1 MYSRSESLVF
11 SLPTN
16 AYFQPQSQSQFD
28 FRPMMPRNTEPEI
41 FTFEQPAFP
50 PRGAA
55 VRPRKR
61 NTRVMY
67 PSKVRKYLPPAEKSP
82 AKRWLLVLCLVVF
95 MQIYTEEESVENT
108 QSEGPTFTDATSFN
122 VLPFQSAEDQVREV
136 MGSCPEDFSPMSHQQ
151 LQSSSEEKKENFWL
165 LNTTCPSSS
174 WEEDINTFYQ
184 QSRRN
189 GYVMALLYPVYHRLG
204 TENWMN
210 SESSFV
216 FFLEKKQAPVAPK
229 SCLENV
235 MSGEWSDGKHK
246 LKRHPM
252 DLIDKETL

>member
-1 MYSRSESLVF
+1 MYTRSDSLAF

-16 AYFQPQSQSQFD
+16 TFFQPQSQFD
-28 FRPMMPRNTEPEI
+28 YRPMMPRNTEPEI
-41 FTFEQPAFP
+41 FTFERIPEPQQPAFP

-95 MQIYTEEESVENT
+95 MQIYTEEESVETT
-108 QSEGPTFTDATSFN
+108 QSEATSYN
-122 VLPFQSAEDQVREV
+122 VLPFQPAEEQARQM
-136 MGSCPEDFSPMSHQQ
+136 MGSCPEDISLMSHQQ
-151 LQSSSEEKKENFWL
+151 LRSSSKEPKEISWL

-174 WEEDINTFYQ
+174 WEEDINTLYQ

-189 GYVMALLYPVYHRLG
+189 GYVVALLYPVYHRLG
-204 TENWMN
+204 TEN
-210 SESSFV
+210 
-216 FFLEKKQAPVAPK
+216 
-229 SCLENV
+229 
-235 MSGEWSDGKHK
+235 
-246 LKRHPM
+246 
-252 DLIDKETL
+252 

>member
-16 AYFQPQSQSQFD
+16 AFFQPQSQSQFD

-50 PRGAA
+50 IRGAA

-108 QSEGPTFTDATSFN
+108 QSEGPTFTDATSFK

-136 MGSCPEDFSPMSHQQ
+136 MGSCPEDFSLMSHQQ
-151 LQSSSEEKKENFWL
+151 LQSSSEEKKENVWL

-189 GYVMALLYPVYHRLG
+189 GYLMALLYPVYHRLG
-204 TENWMN
+204 TEN
-210 SESSFV
+210 
-216 FFLEKKQAPVAPK
+216 
-229 SCLENV
+229 
-235 MSGEWSDGKHK
+235 
-246 LKRHPM
+246 
-252 DLIDKETL
+252 